1 MMTLPF
7 AMGGREGFNAFAF
20 YESMDPRSKKTQT
33 EKAVA
38 LKYVS
43 GQDRAPRVTAK
54 GSGKLAH
61 KIIALARENGVPIKE
76 DPALIQILAQ
86 LDFYEEIPPSLYV
99 VVAEILAFI
108 YSVNRRWRDG
118 KGEEG

>member
-1 MMTLPF
+1 
-7 AMGGREGFNAFAF
+7 
-20 YESMDPRSKKTQT
+20 MDSGTKKQHT

-43 GQDRAPRVTAK
+43 GQDQAPRVTAK
-54 GSGKLAH
+54 GSGNLAH
-61 KIIALARENGVPIKE
+61 KIIALAGEHGVPIRE
-76 DPALIQILAQ
+76 DPALVQILAQ

-108 YSVNRRWRDG
+108 YSMNRQWRNLGG
-118 KGEEG
+118 KGE